1 MAAKFMLDKVNGK
14 LLGVC
19 AGIAAYTG
27 IEVLWVRVA
36 MVGVTLLGSGVPIL
50 LYILIALLAEAQPA
64 A

>member
-1 MAAKFMLDKVNGK
+1 MAAKFMLDKSNAK

-27 IEVLWVRVA
+27 VEALWVRVA
-36 MVGVTLLGSGVPIL
+36 MVGITLLGSGVPIL
-50 LYILIALLAEAQPA
+50 LYILVALLAEAQPA